1 MAKKE
6 EGTRVDKF
14 LDGLKNN
21 SLIANVV
28 VAATIFTGLYS
39 FWGELRKFYEEFFE
53 PPIILVQMNLASDSD
68 GFFHEQEMTCKFDG
82 KSYPT
87 YLPPAASK
95 TSRPVSFDFVFQ
107 NAGEKETLFTQI
119 DVNVLAAEQVSGG
132 SPGIIDANHEY
143 VLDLEHKIGK
153 QTFKLKP
160 VYRIP
165 GNDSAA
171 FTITFKPATEG
182 IGLCWILNLDFQ
194 TSLGTIRSQDFSF
207 VTSNFH

>member
-6 EGTRVDKF
+6 DGTRVDNI
-14 LDGLKNN
+14 LDRLKNN
-21 SLIANVV
+21 SVIATVV

-39 FWGELRKFYEEFFE
+39 FWGEIRKFYGEFWE
-53 PPIILVQMNLASDSD
+53 TPIILVQMNLASDSD
-68 GFFHEQEMTCKFDG
+68 GFFHEEEMTCKFDG

-87 YLPPAASK
+87 YLPPAVSK

-107 NAGEKETLFTQI
+107 NAGEKEALFTQI

-132 SPGIIDANHEY
+132 SPGIITANHEY
-143 VLDLEHKIGK
+143 VLDLEHRTGK
-153 QTFKLKP
+153 QIFKLKT

-165 GNDSAA
+165 GNDSGA
-171 FTITFKPATEG
+171 FMVTFKPATKG
-182 IGLCWILNLDFQ
+182 IGLCWILNVDFH

-207 VTSNFH
+207 VTSNF